1 SEELTATTT
10 STALNTTGNDVTSSG
25 SMRTRVSKNS
35 ATALAPTTPN
45 ISKDMKESL
54 STTTSPES
62 TSATFTTL
70 GTTMSGTQNSVTTTA
85 PTTMNIITFATFGTT
100 MSGTLGN
107 DITASGSM
115 RSTVSKKSA
124 TTTAPTTLNIS
135 KDMKESLLVTTSVQ
149 PTPVTF
155 TTLGTA
161 MSATP
166 GSDITSSGSMRSTV
180 FEKSATI
187 TASTTPNI
195 NKDLR
200 ESLCTT
206 TSVQPSPVTVTTL
219 GTTMS
224 GTPVTFTTFE
234 TQEEETTAAPSA
246 LTMVFTK
253 DMNSSISLMS
263 TLSETYHNTAT
274 QTPSHLAELA
284 SSAGTATAQSPETTA
299 AHSTA
304 LISRSSGTT
313 KSSPVAEDSHLPKY
327 AQNSGP
333 RAGACASGEYATSG
347 KGCTGNDNYYAH
359 SELSSVTVTLH
370 CRLQEI
376 EVVLSSCFLK
386 TRHWILR
393 EDTLSGCPNVSKM
406 EQGRRGQAFLVTKK
420 EDTCGLCLSTNSSHA
435 LYSLEVQL
443 LQVSNTNIIT
453 DFKTLNFS
461 CAYSLMVNV
470 SQTHPHPVVSFL
482 YSTIHVPGTGDTIVT
497 LGIFTDPQLSSPLE
511 NKTAPLGMPLYVVLS
526 ATSSDPDRFVL
537 VANEVFASTDNSRT
551 GAAKA
556 THHFVNKSCPVNN
569 RLLQGLRANGAS
581 LKVMLAFKLY
591 RFLSS
596 DMFYRHGRVTLC
608 DKRAGRPC
616 QPNCSQI
623 SLSGRNRAWQ
633 IRAREGLGVG
643 DGWMVFGPIRISES
657 NASSSRSPAGAWV
670 VIFLLMVK
678 SWMLG

>member
-1 SEELTATTT
+1 MTIMISTSDFQSSTTSVTHSTSPQTSSTTGSPKQMAHIHGTQKMESDTTVITPSKGTTLSSTMATSMLMDQGESSRITASSSVATSAEMSKENQRVSTMAPVASNTAVNRKEPAVSIDSEELTATTT

-70 GTTMSGTQNSVTTTA
+70 GTTMSGTQGNDITSSGSMTNIVSENSVTTTA
-85 PTTMNIITFATFGTT
+85 PTTMNISKDMKESLYVMASAESTSVTFATFGTT

-224 GTPVTFTTFE
+224 GTPGKDIIASASVRTTVFEKSAVTTAPTVNISKDMKESLYVTSAESTSVTFTTFE

-313 KSSPVAEDSHLPKY
+313 KSSPVAEDSHLP
-327 AQNSGP
+327 
-333 RAGACASGEYATSG
+333 
-347 KGCTGNDNYYAH
+347 
-359 SELSSVTVTLH
+359 
-370 CRLQEI
+370 
-376 EVVLSSCFLK
+376 
-386 TRHWILR
+386 
-393 EDTLSGCPNVSKM
+393 
-406 EQGRRGQAFLVTKK
+406 
-420 EDTCGLCLSTNSSHA
+420 
-435 LYSLEVQL
+435 
-443 LQVSNTNIIT
+443 
-453 DFKTLNFS
+453 
-461 CAYSLMVNV
+461 
-470 SQTHPHPVVSFL
+470 
-482 YSTIHVPGTGDTIVT
+482 
-497 LGIFTDPQLSSPLE
+497 
-511 NKTAPLGMPLYVVLS
+511 
-526 ATSSDPDRFVL
+526 
-537 VANEVFASTDNSRT
+537 
-551 GAAKA
+551 
-556 THHFVNKSCPVNN
+556 
-569 RLLQGLRANGAS
+569 
-581 LKVMLAFKLY
+581 
-591 RFLSS
+591 
-596 DMFYRHGRVTLC
+596 
-608 DKRAGRPC
+608 
-616 QPNCSQI
+616 
-623 SLSGRNRAWQ
+623 
-633 IRAREGLGVG
+633 
-643 DGWMVFGPIRISES
+643 
-657 NASSSRSPAGAWV
+657 
-670 VIFLLMVK
+670 
-678 SWMLG
+678 